1 MVEKIYE
8 KKYASKIYGITIEN
22 ILSNIFCLFYYIICD
37 GVFIQT

>member
-8 KKYASKIYGITIEN
+8 KYASKIYGITIEN